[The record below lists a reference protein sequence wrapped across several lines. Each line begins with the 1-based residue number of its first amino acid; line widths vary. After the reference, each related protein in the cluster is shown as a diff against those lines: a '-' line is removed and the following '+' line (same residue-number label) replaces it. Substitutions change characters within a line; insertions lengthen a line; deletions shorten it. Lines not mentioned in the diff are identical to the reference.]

1 MLADTERSND
11 VAAHAAGN
19 LGFDHI
25 DRQESTA
32 ELITGVGQPIDG
44 VAVHGALQ
52 IGFEQLGLAEVRMGR
67 DPSSSEES
75 RILEEAGF
83 RRGPADGRSNL
94 ACMSLR
100 ESDWRAANGLGPKV
114 VLMQPQFLP
123 WLGYL
128 ELIQRADV
136 FVFLDDFQFLRRG
149 WGQRN
154 RLFVVRGK
162 AGMVTLPVAHEDNQA
177 ATFLDLC
184 EAETT
189 IWRRKLLTLLRQNYR
204 GAPQGAAVLTLVQD
218 WLAGT
223 YANIADLEITFI
235 EKIADFLGLRR
246 RFVRSST
253 LGVSGLR
260 RSWRLRAILEKIG
273 AGTYVS
279 AHGSFPYMKEDGVFP
294 IENLPVYFQN
304 HTPREYVQ
312 HGCNGFVSR
321 LSCLDALANLAPDQ
335 VRIRL
340 RGTDWWQSWEDRAAE
355 ETAPRS
361 EHLREPYPILTRPLS

>member
-1 MLADTERSND
+1 MILSE
-11 VAAHAAGN
+11 
-19 LGFDHI
+19 
-25 DRQESTA
+25 
-32 ELITGVGQPIDG
+32 
-44 VAVHGALQ
+44 ALRL
-52 IGFEQLGLAEVRMGR
+52 GFEQLGLAEIRMGR
-67 DPSSSEES
+67 DGSSPEEQ
-75 RILEEAGF
+75 RVLDEAGF
-83 RRGPADGRSNL
+83 RRGPADGRHDTAPITL
-94 ACMSLR
+94 C
-100 ESDWRAANGLGPKV
+100 ESDWRTANGLGPKV

-128 ELIQRADV
+128 ELIHRADV
-136 FVFLDDFQFLRRG
+136 FVFLDDFQFLRRS

-162 AGMVTLPVAHEDNQA
+162 AGMVTLPVAHADNQE
-177 ATFLDLC
+177 ATFLDLR

-189 IWRRKLLTLLRQNYR
+189 IWRRKLITLLDQNYR
-204 GAPQGAAVLTLVQD
+204 GAPQGAAVLSLVQD

-223 YANIADLEITFI
+223 YANIADLEITLI
-235 EKIADFLGLRR
+235 EKVAEFLGLRR
-246 RFVRSST
+246 CFVRSST

-279 AHGSFPYMKEDGVFP
+279 AHGSFAYMKEDGVFP

-304 HTPREYVQ
+304 HTPREYAQ
-312 HGCNGFVSR
+312 HGCNEFVSR

-340 RGTDWWQSWEDRAAE
+340 QGTDWWQSWEDREAE
-355 ETAPRS
+355 ETEAPAR
-361 EHLREPYPILTRPLS
+361 